1 MRVAIVGAGIAGLA
15 AAHEVLQQG
24 HTPVVFDADVHV
36 GGKLRTEPF
45 ADALVDLAPDSFLA
59 RRPEAVQLCTELGLR
74 DQLVPPSATH
84 AYVYA
89 RGRLR
94 AMPSGLVLAAPTDPV
109 ALAKSGILSGW
120 GVVRAALE
128 PYLPGAPL
136 TDDDALGAVTRRRY
150 GNEVTDKLINPLV
163 GGINAGDVD
172 HLSIDTVAPQIAAA
186 ARKDRSLVRALKG
199 TPAPPT
205 SNDPVFL
212 TLPGGLE
219 GIVDA
224 LVKEIADG
232 GGELHR
238 GDPVHSISPAQITSR
253 SGTHD
258 VQAVVLATPT
268 YASAPLLE
276 PLAPGV
282 ASALGS
288 IPYASVAMTLLAYE
302 TPRQLDASGYLVP
315 RTEGLLLTAAS
326 WASSKWAH
334 LSRPGRVILRASA
347 GRFGD
352 DRAAD
357 MDDATLVE
365 RIRAD
370 LATTMDLR
378 DEPSAV
384 RVQRWPRSFPQFPP
398 GHQAR
403 IAAAQ
408 AELAA
413 IAPTVAVAGAAI
425 NGVGIPAC
433 IGSGRAAARAVLAAA
448 G

>member
-1 MRVAIVGAGIAGLA
+1 MRIGIVGAGIAGLA

-24 HTPVVFDADVHV
+24 HTPVVFDADARV

-74 DQLVPPSATH
+74 DRLVPPAATH

-94 AMPSGLVLAAPTDPV
+94 EMPKGLVLAAPTDMG
-109 ALAKSGILSGW
+109 ALARSGILSGW
-120 GVVRAALE
+120 GMARAALE
-128 PYLPGAPL
+128 PYLPGSPL
-136 TDDDALGAVTRRRY
+136 RDDEALGAVTRRRY
-150 GNEVTDKLINPLV
+150 GDEVTEKLINPLV

-186 ARKDRSLVRALKG
+186 ARKDRSLVRALRG

-219 GIVDA
+219 GLVEA
-224 LVKEIADG
+224 LVKELADG

-238 GDPVHSISPAQITSR
+238 GDPVTSITATQIASP

-258 VQAVVLATPT
+258 VQGIVLATPT
-268 YASAPLLE
+268 YVSAPLVE

-288 IPYASVAMTLLAYE
+288 VPYASVAMALLAYD
-302 TPRQLDASGYLVP
+302 TPRRLDASGYLVP

-334 LSRPGRVILRASA
+334 LARPGRVLIRASA

-352 DRAAD
+352 ERA
-357 MDDATLVE
+357 MDLDDPTLVE
-365 RIRAD
+365 RLRAD
-370 LATTMDLR
+370 LAATMDLR

-408 AELAA
+408 DELTAV
-413 IAPTVAVAGAAI
+413 APTVAVAGAAI
-425 NGVGIPAC
+425 SGVGIPAC
-433 IGSGRAAARAVLAAA
+433 ISSGRAAARAVLAAA